1 MALKTSAGG
10 SMKKEKLFVVSPIGM
25 LVTIS
30 IIIMIFQYNI
40 SQVFPAVNYYDE
52 IFAIIVF
59 LIYIVRNPKINVSQL
74 KVIALASVTVF
85 VGLIGNLLFSF
96 QKLPVAIV
104 ADILSVIKVP
114 LVLLSI
120 MYSMTQN
127 EIKYTVS
134 HLCSAFRIYIYIA
147 AIIAIYAYITGNS
160 TFFASERFGIG
171 AYKFVSQNAGVF
183 GYVLMGMLSAM
194 TLNKNP
200 KKGDSIIKILALIM
214 IALTTKGPQLVF
226 VALYIFFYL
235 FRLGKLRWYHIAT
248 VGVIAVLLSGYQI
261 QHYIKPTEA
270 RYALT
275 VGSLKIARDYF
286 PVGTGFATFGSEM
299 SKAYNYSQVYV
310 LYGLNLIRGLNREYT
325 AYVTDN
331 YWPMI
336 IGQFGLVV
344 AVLFLFYYFN
354 LFKKINKNTKRTIE
368 QRQIFLAMFITF
380 MFGSLGSAYLTAVEG
395 VIDFVYIGMFLN
407 IKNGDEIGNAKI

>member
-1 MALKTSAGG
+1 
-10 SMKKEKLFVVSPIGM
+10 MKREKGLLISPVGM
-25 LVTIS
+25 FITIS
-30 IIIMIFQYNI
+30 IIVMIFQYNI
-40 SQVFPAVNYYDE
+40 SHFFSAVNYYDE
-52 IFAIIVF
+52 IFMIIVF
-59 LIYIVRNPKINVSQL
+59 LIYITRNPKINVSQL
-74 KVIALASVTVF
+74 RVLILVVGTVF

-96 QKLPVAIV
+96 QTLPIAIV

-114 LVLLSI
+114 IVLLSI
-120 MYSMTQN
+120 MYGMTRR
-127 EIKYTVS
+127 EIQYTVS
-134 HLCSAFRIYIYIA
+134 SLCVAFRIYICMA
-147 AIIAIYAYITGNS
+147 AITAIYAYATGNS
-160 TFFASERFGIG
+160 TFFASERFGIS
-171 AYKFVSQNAGVF
+171 AYKFVSQNAGIF
-183 GYVLMGMLSAM
+183 GYVLMGMLSVL
-194 TLNKNP
+194 TLNKKP
-200 KKGDSIIKILALIM
+200 KKEDNIIKVLALIM

-235 FRLGKLRWYHIAT
+235 FRLGKLRWYHIAV
-248 VGVIAVLLSGYQI
+248 VGLIVVLLSGYQI

-286 PVGTGFATFGSEM
+286 PIGTGFATFGSEM

-336 IGQFGLVV
+336 IGQFGVGV
-344 AVLFLFYYFN
+344 ALLFLIYYFD
-354 LFKKINKNTKRTIE
+354 LLKKINKHLKRTIE

-395 VIDFVYIGMFLN
+395 VIDFVYVGMFLN
-407 IKNGDEIGNAKI
+407 IKDGEIDDAKI

>member
-1 MALKTSAGG
+1 MAFKISIGG
-10 SMKKEKLFVVSPIGM
+10 NMIKEKSILVSPFGVF
-25 LVTIS
+25 VTIS

-40 SQVFPAVNYYDE
+40 SQVFSSVNYYDE
-52 IFAIIVF
+52 IFMIIVF
-59 LIYIVRNPKINVSQL
+59 SIYIVRNPRINVSQL
-74 KVIALASVTVF
+74 KVIALVFGTVF

-96 QKLPVAIV
+96 QKLPLAIV
-104 ADILSVIKVP
+104 GDILSVIKVP

-120 MYSMTQN
+120 VYGMTQR

-134 HLCSAFRIYIYIA
+134 HLCAIFRIYIYIA
-147 AIIAIYAYITGNS
+147 AITAVYAYITGNS
-160 TFFASERFGIG
+160 VFFASERFGIG
-171 AYKFVSQNAGVF
+171 AYKFISQNAGIF
-183 GYVLMGMLSAM
+183 GYVLIGMLSVM

-200 KKGDSIIKILALIM
+200 KKGDNIIKILALIM

-235 FRLGKLRWYHIAT
+235 FRLGKLRWYHIAA
-248 VGVIAVLLSGYQI
+248 VGIIVVLLSGYQI

-286 PVGTGFATFGSEM
+286 PIGTGFATFGSEM
-299 SKAYNYSQVYV
+299 SKAYNYSQVYD
-310 LYGLNLIRGLNREYT
+310 LYELNLIRGLNREYT

-336 IGQFGLVV
+336 IGQFGFVV
-344 AVLFLFYYFN
+344 AVLFLIYYFD
-354 LFKKINKNTKRTIE
+354 LFKKINKYTKRTIE

-380 MFGSLGSAYLTAVEG
+380 MFGSLGSAYLTAAEG

-407 IKNGDEIGNAKI
+407 IKDGKIDNAKI